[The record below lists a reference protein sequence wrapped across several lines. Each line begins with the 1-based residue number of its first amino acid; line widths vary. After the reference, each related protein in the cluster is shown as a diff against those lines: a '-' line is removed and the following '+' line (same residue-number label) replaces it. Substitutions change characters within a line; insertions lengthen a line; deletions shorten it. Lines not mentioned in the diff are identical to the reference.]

1 MKNFELTTL
10 EKEVLK
16 GALNEGYI
24 YDSTYEEDAKSHFL
38 CWGFSG
44 KQERGAAASL
54 VKKGVIEVFEEDG
67 DTYVYLL
74 MSRDEAEELCKQEV
88 LEKKVI
94 GKSNSKKAAKKV
106 AQESL
111 MKEYGFAPGLKNII
125 LLESGYNGKYIDYL
139 LFEVKGHEYC
149 YLKNDTYEGVTKQ
162 EKR

>member
-10 EKEVLK
+10 EKTVLK

-24 YDSTYEEDAKSHFL
+24 YDSTYDEDAKTHFL

-54 VKKGVIEVFEEDG
+54 VKKGVIEIFEEDG

-74 MSRDEAEELCKQEV
+74 MSRDEAEELCKQESPKEEV
-88 LEKKVI
+88 V
-94 GKSNSKKAAKKV
+94 GNSKKVTKKI

-111 MKEYGFAPGLKNII
+111 LKEYGFAPGLKNII
-125 LLESGYNGKYIDYL
+125 LLESGYNGQYIDYI
-139 LFEVKGHEYC
+139 LFEVNGHEYC
-149 YLKNDTYEGVTKQ
+149 YLKNDTYEGVTKK
-162 EKR
+162 EKEN